1 VLAPT
6 TGGQHSIQEDAA
18 HRVANTQ
25 NFAISACT
33 MAQHIIHLHA
43 YLAPKLK
50 WKPENHVEQQRCL
63 CKCFKLKGGTEV
75 LSTKIKPLE
84 IQMKA
89 GTASNISSKNNPE
102 FTQKKKEFATE

>member
-1 VLAPT
+1 M
-6 TGGQHSIQEDAA
+6 GGQHSIQEDAA

-50 WKPENHVEQQRCL
+50 WKLENHVEQQRCL
-63 CKCFKLKGGTEV
+63 CKCFKLKGCSEV
-75 LSTKIKPLE
+75 LPTKIKPLE

-89 GTASNISSKNNPE
+89 GTASNISSKNNLE
-102 FTQKKKEFATE
+102 FTQKKGIFH